1 MPRMNPYSSLPSA
14 GTAAVATDH
23 AHFLAEGPTWDA
35 ERSRLLWVDIMDG
48 VVYAGTIEDDDTI
61 TTADRFDFPDTAG
74 AVAVA
79 ETGELLV
86 AGRHRLYVRHLDGR
100 VYAGPRLISGEERR
114 FNDGKPD
121 PRGRYV
127 VGTKSD
133 GDGAESLLLID
144 DGRTRVLDD
153 DLTLSNGLA
162 WTPDARTLY
171 SVDTLGRRIY
181 VREYDPATGATGGR
195 RELIAF
201 EGDGDSGGYPD
212 GITID
217 VDDHLW
223 VAMWG
228 AGCVLRVSPQG
239 EIVARLDLPVPHVS
253 CPTFAGDDLDLLIIT
268 TATEGLS
275 AQQLAE
281 YPLSGRL
288 FSART
293 GHRGLPAHH
302 WNPARVL
309 GNASKGNV

>member
-14 GTAAVATDH
+14 GTAAVAGDR

-48 VVYAGTIEDDDTI
+48 AVHTGTIGEDDTI
-61 TTADRFDFPDTAG
+61 TAAARYDFPDTAG

-100 VYAGPRLISGEERR
+100 IDAGPVLIGGEDRR
-114 FNDGKPD
+114 FNDGKAD
-121 PRGRYV
+121 PRGRYL
-127 VGTKSD
+127 VGTKGD
-133 GDGAESLLLID
+133 GDGAESLLLVEN
-144 DGRTRVLDD
+144 GRARVLDD

-162 WTPDARTLY
+162 WSPDERTLY
-171 SVDTLGRRIY
+171 SVDTLSRRIF
-181 VREYDPATGATGGR
+181 VREYDAATGETGER

-201 EGDGDSGGYPD
+201 DGDEDSHGYPD

-228 AGCVLRVSPQG
+228 AGCVLRISPQG
-239 EIVARLDLPVPHVS
+239 EIVARIDLPVPHVS
-253 CPTFAGDDLDLLIIT
+253 CPTFAGKDLDVLVIT

-281 YPLSGRL
+281 HPLSGRL
-288 FSART
+288 FTART

-302 WNPARVL
+302 WNPTRVL
-309 GNASKGNV
+309 GNESEAHT